1 MLMAVLELCMSTTN
15 DVKLFAVIKDGV
27 VVDGWLAESL
37 AEAQIDNPKNL
48 VKELTLEDNLIT
60 IGSVWKGN

>member
-1 MLMAVLELCMSTTN
+1 MAVLELCMSTTN